1 MGFRH
6 RRTICGVTALA
17 CTAGAFAAAAH
28 AAPSKLP
35 LKGTTAKGGGI
46 HAAYDAKARQAY
58 DFVIDFGCAEVD
70 GGRPTYT
77 AVKKSRGRIASVK
90 RDGTI
95 TGTIVTRY
103 GYGSG
108 GAFEGDPLGFATI
121 KLSGKVKHAGR
132 KVTGTGTVS
141 VSTIEC
147 DSGTLK
153 YSWTTG

>member
-1 MGFRH
+1 MGPRH
-6 RRTICGVTALA
+6 RRTICGVAALA
-17 CTAGAFAAAAH
+17 CAAGAFAAVAQ
-28 AAPSKLP
+28 AAPSRLP
-35 LKGTTAKGGGI
+35 LKGTTAKGGAI

-77 AVKKSRGRIASVK
+77 AVKRSRGRIASVK

-95 TGTIVTRY
+95 AGTIVTRY

-108 GAFEGDPLGFATI
+108 GVYEGDPLGFATI
-121 KLSGKVKHAGR
+121 KLSGKVKQAGR
-132 KVTGTGTVS
+132 KVTGTGVVN

-147 DSGTLK
+147 DSGRLK
-153 YSWTTG
+153 YTWTTG